1 MVLFMVSNLFFP
13 ELLPELLPCPTG
25 EDGPRDI
32 SLWATSYK
40 KISSWKGHKK
50 NPQREIKKLWGLLGC
65 NFLDY

>member
-32 SLWATSYK
+32 SLWAPAAKKFPVGRGIK
-40 KISSWKGHKK
+40 KIPREKSK
-50 NPQREIKKLWGLLGC
+50 NSGD
-65 NFLDY
+65 F